1 MKKGDYMMNEQDF
14 LASYN
19 ANAYNT
25 PKGLPVDI
33 CMFTITSEKKQ
44 TVRKILPTRKVK
56 ILLIKRKGHPY
67 KDMWALPGG
76 FSKEEESLYEAAK
89 RELKEETNI
98 GDDVHIE
105 QLKTVYYPGR
115 DKRGWMP
122 TVVYFALVNEKY
134 LKNIYAA
141 DDASD
146 AKLFTVEEALSM
158 PLAFDHHDII
168 QEAYDKIQE
177 KMLTTSIAKEFL
189 EKEFTIAELLQV
201 LQVVVPE
208 FKVEKSNFIRKMV
221 STETRKGLL
230 EEIRLENGEHKMSD
244 RNSQRE
250 ARLYQF
256 SEHIPKVSIYNSTL
270 F

>member
-1 MKKGDYMMNEQDF
+1 MNEKEF
-14 LASYN
+14 LDSYN
-19 ANAYNT
+19 PSAYNT

-33 CMFTITSEKKQ
+33 CMFTITSKGKP
-44 TVRKILPTRKVK
+44 TVRKSLPEREAKV
-56 ILLIKRKGHPY
+56 LLIKRKGHPY

-76 FSKEEESLYEAAK
+76 FSREEESLDEAAK
-89 RELKEETNI
+89 RELKEETNV
-98 GDDVHIE
+98 GEDVHIE

-122 TVVYFALVNEKY
+122 TVVYFALVNERH
-134 LKNIYAA
+134 LINLQAA

-146 AKLFTVEEALSM
+146 AKLFTVSEALSM

-168 QEAYDKIQE
+168 KEAYDKVRE
-177 KMLTTSIAKEFL
+177 KMLDTSIAKEFL

-201 LQVVVPE
+201 IQVVVPE

-230 EEIRLENGEHKMSD
+230 EEAKDANGKHKTSD
-244 RNSQRE
+244 RNSNRE
-250 ARLYQF
+250 AKLYHF